1 MNGAK
6 ALRQRASFSSRVMR
20 REIMYATIEYYSINA
35 LLFSRAAGMRY

>member
-20 REIMYATIEYYSINA
+20 REIMYATIDVKFQEVVHSI
-35 LLFSRAAGMRY
+35 